1 MNPSQQEVHDVFG
14 ELYQSLTEAY
24 WVASTIVDKDRLR
37 GAADAVFD
45 ILTALNRADVKSRTK
60 EYANLKDK
68 VNFITTKLA
77 ALQSEIDS
85 IIHNVTVATSVV
97 QAIGKG
103 LDFAARF
110 FV

>member
-1 MNPSQQEVHDVFG
+1 MNPTQQEVHDVFG
-14 ELYQSLTEAY
+14 ELYQSLTDAY
-24 WVASTIVDKDRLR
+24 WVASTIVDKDRFR
-37 GAADAVFD
+37 GTADAIFD
-45 ILTALNRADVKSRTK
+45 ILTALNRADIKSRT
-60 EYANLKDK
+60 EAYTNLRDK
-68 VNFITTKLA
+68 VTAVTKKLV

-103 LDFAARF
+103 LDSAGKF

>member
-45 ILTALNRADVKSRTK
+45 ILTALNRADIKSRTE
-60 EYANLKDK
+60 EYAILKDQ
-68 VNFITTKLA
+68 VNSITKKLA

-103 LDFAARF
+103 LDFADKF

>member
-1 MNPSQQEVHDVFG
+1 MNPTQQEVHDVFG
-14 ELYQSLTEAY
+14 ELYSSLTNAC

-45 ILTALNRADVKSRTK
+45 ILTALNGADIKSRT
-60 EYANLKDK
+60 EEFTDLKARVAA
-68 VNFITTKLA
+68 VNKKLA
-77 ALQSEIDS
+77 VLQSEIDT

-97 QAIGKG
+97 QAISKG
-103 LDFAARF
+103 LDFAAKF

>member
-45 ILTALNRADVKSRTK
+45 ILTALNRANIKSRTE

-68 VNFITTKLA
+68 VNSITKKLA